1 MSIKNI
7 CLLNDSFPPVIDG
20 VANAVFN
27 YASIIEEKYGHA
39 IVSTPAYPGVKDD
52 HPFEVIRYASLDTTA
67 LAGYRFG
74 IPLSIP
80 HLSEYAGKNIDILH
94 CHCPISS
101 MVLARTLRDEI
112 DRPIIL
118 HYHTKFDID
127 IRRAVNA
134 RILQDLAINKLVEN
148 ISYADEV
155 WVVTEGAGE
164 NLRKLG
170 YWGDYVVMRNGVDF
184 EKGRSAAERTEKLRR
199 EYAIPEERPVYLFV
213 GRLMWYKGIRII
225 LDALKKLKD
234 SGEDFSMLFAGDGMD
249 RKDIENYTRELGLEE
264 ECRFLGAVR
273 DRETLKDLYSLADLF
288 LFPSTFDTNGIV
300 VSEAASSGTASVL
313 IKGSC
318 AAEEV
323 TDGRNAFL
331 IEEDSDSL
339 YRMLKEIGNNKDLLR
354 TVGENAMNDL
364 YLSWEESVGRAWKR
378 YAIVKENYSYRL
390 PENLEYR
397 KPSENMLTAAA
408 ELANGLDQAR
418 KLVNGVENKIGD
430 FLDRWL

>member
-1 MSIKNI
+1 MSVKNI

-39 IVSTPAYPGVKDD
+39 IVSTLAYPGVKDD
-52 HPFEVIRYASLDTTA
+52 YPFEVIRYASLDTTA

-74 IPLSIP
+74 IPLSIS

-101 MVLARTLRDEI
+101 MILARTLREEI
-112 DRPIIL
+112 NRPIIL

-134 RILQDLAINKLVEN
+134 KILQDLAISKLIEN

-155 WVVTEGAGE
+155 WVVSEGAGE

-170 YWGDYVVMRNGVDF
+170 YQGDYVIMRNGVDF
-184 EKGRSAAERTEKLRR
+184 EKGRSSTERTERLRK
-199 EYAIPEERPVYLFV
+199 EYGITDGRPIYLFV
-213 GRLMWYKGIRII
+213 GRLMWYKGIRIL
-225 LDALKKLKD
+225 LDALKQLKD
-234 SGEDFSMLFAGDGMD
+234 SGEEFSMLLVGDGMD
-249 RKDIENYTRELGLEE
+249 RKDIEKYVQELGLQQ
-264 ECRFLGAVR
+264 ECRFTGAIR

-331 IEEDSDSL
+331 IEENSASL
-339 YRMLKEIGNNKDLLR
+339 FRMLKNIGSNRDLLR
-354 TVGENAMNDL
+354 TAGENAMNDL
-364 YLSWEESVGRAWKR
+364 YLSWDESVARAWKR
-378 YAIVKENYSYRL
+378 YAIVSENYSYRL
-390 PENLEYR
+390 PENPEYR

-418 KLVNGVENKIGD
+418 KLVNGVENRIGD

>member
-1 MSIKNI
+1 MPIKNI

-52 HPFEVIRYASLDTTA
+52 YPFEVIRYASLDTTA

-74 IPLSIP
+74 IPLSIA

-112 DRPIIL
+112 DKPIIL

-134 RILQDLAINKLVEN
+134 RILQDLAIDKLVEN

-155 WVVTEGAGE
+155 WVVSEGAGE

-170 YWGDYVVMRNGVDF
+170 YQGDYVVMRNGVDF
-184 EKGRSAAERTEKLRR
+184 EKGRGAAERTEKLRW

-273 DRETLKDLYSLADLF
+273 DREALKDLYSLADLF

-323 TDGRNAFL
+323 TDGHNAFL
-331 IEEDSDSL
+331 IEEDSASL
-339 YRMLKEIGNNKDLLR
+339 YRMLKEIGNNKELLR

-378 YAIVKENYSYRL
+378 YEIVKENYSYRL

-408 ELANGLDQAR
+408 ELANSLDQAR
-418 KLVNGVENKIGD
+418 KLVNGVENKIGG

>member
-112 DRPIIL
+112 DKPIIL

-155 WVVTEGAGE
+155 WVVSEGAGE

-170 YWGDYVVMRNGVDF
+170 YQGDYVVMRNGVDF
-184 EKGRSAAERTEKLRR
+184 EKGRSSAERTEKLRR

-234 SGEDFSMLFAGDGMD
+234 SGEDFSMLFVGDGMD
-249 RKDIENYTRELGLEE
+249 RKDIEKYTRELGLEE

-273 DRETLKDLYSLADLF
+273 DREALKDLYSLADLF

-323 TDGRNAFL
+323 TDGRNAFM
-331 IEEDSDSL
+331 IEEDSASL
-339 YRMLKEIGNNKDLLR
+339 YHMLKEIGNNKELLR

-378 YAIVKENYSYRL
+378 YEIVKENYSYRL
-390 PENLEYR
+390 PENLKYR